1 MKPGMEKADAMRVLS
16 KKELEE
22 VAGATRGSINPPL
35 LTPASQIPWSKTS
48 RSPSGDWQTTIFLN

>member
-1 MKPGMEKADAMRVLS
+1 MRTGMDNTDTMRVLS
-16 KKELEE
+16 KKELDL

-35 LTPASQIPWSKTS
+35 LTPAAQIPWSKTS